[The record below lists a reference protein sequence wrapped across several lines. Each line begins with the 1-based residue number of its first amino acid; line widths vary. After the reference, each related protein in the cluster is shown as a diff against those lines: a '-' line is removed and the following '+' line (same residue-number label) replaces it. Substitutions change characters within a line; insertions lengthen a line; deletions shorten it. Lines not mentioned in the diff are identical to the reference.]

1 MIRKQKQFILLMAAL
16 FAAILLI
23 INIHA
28 YVDSSRFITDAS
40 RTSQVLNTN
49 RLRHPNVNK
58 PSEHKRYPALHKQ
71 DRLHLV
77 MVPGMKRLYVLSGQ
91 RVIYIMHARTTITH
105 QTVTALDQH
114 GQQIAHVGDGHTL
127 AGRDWSALSHQC
139 YIIAPAAIDQD
150 RVAKNWLKNTFAF
163 PNTIQLSRPDAQWL
177 QGLPKNTKIT
187 IR

>member
-58 PSEHKRYPALHKQ
+58 PSEHKRYPEIG
-71 DRLHLV
+71 R
-77 MVPGMKRLYVLSGQ
+77 
-91 RVIYIMHARTTITH
+91 
-105 QTVTALDQH
+105 
-114 GQQIAHVGDGHTL
+114 AHV
-127 AGRDWSALSHQC
+127 
-139 YIIAPAAIDQD
+139 
-150 RVAKNWLKNTFAF
+150 
-163 PNTIQLSRPDAQWL
+163 
-177 QGLPKNTKIT
+177 
-187 IR
+187 